1 MNLMNVMN
9 VMRIEVPTMRAEYIN
24 PFLESARS
32 VIEQVINI
40 RPTTGQLGIKDVK
53 WIDNY
58 IWIQIGITGQMN
70 GDIVY
75 GLHES
80 VALRIVSAMMGGFQI
95 DQLDEMSQSAIS
107 ELGNMISGNA
117 TTLLYNQ
124 GVKVDITPPRLVLA
138 RQAAGFQPKRALTIP
153 LMIGDLGELDIQVII
168 A

>member
-1 MNLMNVMN
+1 
-9 VMRIEVPTMRAEYIN
+9 
-24 PFLESARS
+24 
-32 VIEQVINI
+32 
-40 RPTTGQLGIKDVK
+40 
-53 WIDNY
+53 
-58 IWIQIGITGQMN
+58 
-70 GDIVY
+70 
-75 GLHES
+75 
-80 VALRIVSAMMGGFQI
+80 MMGGFQI

>member
-70 GDIVY
+70 GDIR
-75 GLHES
+75 S
-80 VALRIVSAMMGGFQI
+80 S
-95 DQLDEMSQSAIS
+95 
-107 ELGNMISGNA
+107 
-117 TTLLYNQ
+117 
-124 GVKVDITPPRLVLA
+124 
-138 RQAAGFQPKRALTIP
+138 
-153 LMIGDLGELDIQVII
+153 
-168 A
+168 